1 MLASL
6 PVPSG
11 VLELRK
17 PGRRGEPHQLR
28 AGDALV
34 GRLTRTGGSRGAEA
48 EAADGAWSFAAAR
61 GLISSRID
69 VHDGRQALGT
79 FERTIG
85 RRGGRITIH
94 GHELE
99 IVTTGGDWR
108 WEHAGEP
115 LVTLDYGKRD
125 VAVQFEVLPAGESYA
140 LRSLL
145 VLLGGHALIRWRE
158 E

>member
-1 MLASL
+1 MFAPF

-17 PGRRGEPHQLR
+17 PGRRREPHQLW
-28 AGDALV
+28 AGDAHV
-34 GRLTRTGGSRGAEA
+34 GRLTRAGGSGGAEA

-69 VHDGRQALGT
+69 VHDGTQALGT
-79 FERTIG
+79 FERTLG

-94 GHELE
+94 GNELE
-99 IVTTGGDWR
+99 VVTAGGDWH
-108 WEHAGEP
+108 WAHAGTP
-115 LVTLDYGKRD
+115 LVTLDYGKGD
-125 VAVQFEVLPAGESYA
+125 VAVRFEVLPAGESYA

-145 VLLGGHALIRWRE
+145 VLLGGHALIRWLE